1 MNGKVYYIDFMQNE
15 GKTGNMGVIRGD
27 RRGFSCVIHLP
38 RQFHELKCA
47 VYAINKQ
54 GEKKY
59 LTDVFVIQGRGQVR
73 YDVDEDASKEWKSI
87 WIQVS
92 GSNYGICKLQAD
104 AEMKNSYVENKKERL
119 NSKIELDENIN
130 RNKQFNIE
138 QKIDI
143 EKNEKDTKKIEEK
156 FSGHKENDTYKK
168 DSYAKDSYAKDSF
181 IESLPPMKTDKWEQ
195 LLQLYPQV
203 HIFPEAE
210 TIVIKPKDMIVLTKE
225 HQDLATNSF
234 VLHAYY
240 NYRQLLLIRYL
251 NKANKQY
258 YIGVPGIFFEREKRV
273 AMLFGFEGFENG
285 EARLAQASGKNT
297 YVGCFGYYVKQV
309 DI

>member
-15 GKTGNMGVIRGD
+15 CKTGNMGVIRGD
-27 RRGFSCVIHLP
+27 RRGFACVIHLP

-59 LTDVFVIQGRGQVR
+59 LMDVFVIQGRGQAR
-73 YDVDEDASKEWKSI
+73 YDVDEDASREWMGI

-92 GSNYGICKLQAD
+92 GNNYGICKLQA
-104 AEMKNSYVENKKERL
+104 EVEIKESRLKDKKERL
-119 NSKIELDENIN
+119 DTKIELQEKIN
-130 RNKQFNIE
+130 RNKQLNIE

-143 EKNEKDTKKIEEK
+143 EKNE
-156 FSGHKENDTYKK
+156 NDTCKK
-168 DSYAKDSYAKDSF
+168 DSYAKDLYTKDSF

-240 NYRQLLLIRYL
+240 NYRQLLLIRYP
-251 NKANKQY
+251 NKVQKQY
-258 YIGVPGIFFEREKRV
+258 YIGVPGIYFEREKRV

-309 DI
+309 EI